1 MMKRRSPGDKVVVK
15 AKTRLPKERP
25 MEQIK
30 YIGMDV
36 HMATTVI
43 AVVNSVGKIV
53 AEAIIE
59 TKGSTI
65 LDFLKSQRGT
75 VHVTFEEGTQAAWL
89 YDLIRPHVARVVVCN
104 PRKIPAQNN
113 KADKSDAKRLAE
125 LLRTNGLKPVYH
137 GEHSTQAV
145 KEFSR
150 SYAAIVSDGTR
161 VKNRMKALFRGR
173 GIACPGSAVYGE
185 KDRKQWLEKLDNAA
199 VRKRT
204 TRLWEELDFLTE
216 LREEAE
222 KDLIAEAR
230 KHAATKILQSVPG
243 IGPQRAAVI
252 LGVVATPH
260 RFRSE
265 KQFWTYCGL
274 AVRSE
279 VTAEYELVQ
288 GRVGKSKKRALVRG
302 LNRNYNRALKEAF
315 KGAAATAATGPW
327 KSEFDAMVT
336 NGTHASLELLTL
348 ARKIASITLAIWKK
362 GERYDEKK
370 VKFTHAA

>member
-1 MMKRRSPGDKVVVK
+1 
-15 AKTRLPKERP
+15 

-36 HMATTVI
+36 HMAMTVI
-43 AVVNSVGKIV
+43 AVANSVGKVV

-104 PRKIPAQNN
+104 PRKNPRQNN
-113 KADKSDAKRLAE
+113 KADKLDAKQLAE

-173 GIACPGSAVYGE
+173 GIACPGSTVYGE

-199 VRKRT
+199 VRVRA

-216 LREEAE
+216 LREGAE

-260 RFRSE
+260 RFRTE

-279 VTAEYELVQ
+279 ITGEYELVQ

-327 KSEFDAMVT
+327 KSEFDAMVA
-336 NGTHASLELLTL
+336 NGTRASLELLTL

-362 GERYDEKK
+362 GER
-370 VKFTHAA
+370 